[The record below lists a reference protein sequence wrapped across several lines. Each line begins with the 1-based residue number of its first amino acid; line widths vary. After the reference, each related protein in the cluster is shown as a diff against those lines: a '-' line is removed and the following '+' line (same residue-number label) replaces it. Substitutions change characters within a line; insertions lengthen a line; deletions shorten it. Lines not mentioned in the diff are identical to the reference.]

1 MSSVQETDSRPLSL
15 AEQFHALNPAERSR
29 AIALLS
35 EEEADAILHDWEF
48 WARPNQLEPPGKWT
62 NWLVMAG
69 RGFGKTR
76 VGAEQTRKW
85 AKSYPIVNLIGPT
98 VADVRDVMVRGIG
111 ARSAIMEICRRDERP
126 DYEPSKRRLTW
137 PNGAVS
143 LLFSARRSGKPAR
156 TSAHE
161 GLG

>member
-1 MSSVQETDSRPLSL
+1 MSLVPETSSLPRSL
-15 AEQFHALNPAERSR
+15 AERFQGLSVDERKR
-29 AIALLS
+29 RIAALS
-35 EEEADAILHDWEF
+35 EDEAEAMLHDWEF
-48 WARPNQLEPPGKWT
+48 WARPNQLEPQRERPWI

-76 VGAEQTRKW
+76 VGSEQVRRW
-85 AKSYPIVNLIGPT
+85 VQHFPIVNLIGPT

-111 ARSAIMEICRRDERP
+111 ARSSIMEVCRKDERP

-143 LLFSARRSGKPAR
+143 LLFSAEDPESLRGRS
-156 TSAHE
+156 T
-161 GLG
+161 